1 MDSRLLTL
9 SDARGGKLTDLSH
22 HNRLTIFSYIR
33 RYGPVTKSTIAAA
46 LGLTSVTVA
55 NVIRD
60 LETEGWVVADGLAA
74 SSGGRR
80 AVLYR
85 IAVER
90 GAVIGVDVAGYQVDV
105 AEIDLAGRILR
116 KERTPLDLERKTPTL
131 AVIESITKMAEEI
144 GWDEVLGVGIAVP
157 GIVEPSTGTVLYSV
171 PLGWR
176 DVALGTIVEQTFNW
190 PVVVYNQT
198 HAAVYGELDSAWSN
212 DFDHILYLQVGLG
225 IGMGVVVASQVH
237 WGSRG
242 NSGEL
247 GHTVVD
253 PEGPA
258 CECGNRGCLESL
270 ASVKALVDYAHEGGS
285 EVSSD
290 AAGLETLF
298 ERAAQHE
305 GPERDALRTVCRH
318 LGIAL
323 VNAHRLFDPDIILVA
338 GPPEDRNEVLVD
350 FLQVEV
356 ERYTPLTPDWELPI
370 KKVRV
375 GQNARLIGSATGL
388 LETVFAEDSQKRVAL
403 SEA

>member
-33 RYGPVTKSTIAAA
+33 RYGPVTKSTIADA

-60 LETEGWVVADGLAA
+60 LEAEGWVAADGLAA

-85 IAVER
+85 ISVER
-90 GAVIGVDVAGYQVDV
+90 GMVIGVDVAGYQVDV
-105 AEIDLAGRILR
+105 ATVDLSGSILR

-131 AVIESITKMAEEI
+131 AVIESITNMAEAV
-144 GWDEVLGVGIAVP
+144 GWDEVIGVGMAVP
-157 GIVEPSTGTVLYSV
+157 GIVEPATGTVLYSV

-225 IGMGVVVASQVH
+225 IGMGVVVANQVH

-253 PEGPA
+253 PEGPV

-285 EVSSD
+285 DVSSD
-290 AAGLETLF
+290 AAGLEALF
-298 ERAAQHE
+298 DRAAKDE
-305 GPERDALRTVCRH
+305 GPEREALRRVCRY

-323 VNAHRLFDPDIILVA
+323 INAHRLFDPDIILVS
-338 GPPEDRNEVLVD
+338 GPPEDRNRALVAFLRAEVD
-350 FLQVEV
+350 
-356 ERYTPLTPDWELPI
+356 RYTPLTSDGDLPI
-370 KKVRV
+370 KNVRV
-375 GQNARLIGSATGL
+375 GQNARLIGAATGL
-388 LETVFAEDSQKRVAL
+388 LETLFAEGSSLRLAR
-403 SEA
+403 SEL